1 MTRPDERRHG
11 ARLLRD
17 EHVVVKIIASPEAPA
32 LVGIPVDCSTVDIST
47 DGLRLLLECPVVSGS
62 HLALEVDASEGGE
75 KYFLGGEVAWSR
87 ETEAAGVFLI
97 GVHLLDD
104 TAGQLERWRSL
115 FL

>member
-1 MTRPDERRHG
+1 MTRPEERRHG

-17 EHVVVKIIASPEAPA
+17 EQVVVKIIAAPESPA
-32 LVGIPVDCSTVDIST
+32 LVGLSVDCSTVDISAE
-47 DGLRLLLECPVVSGS
+47 GLRLLLECPIVSGS
-62 HLALEVDASEGGE
+62 HLALEVNAGENGE

-87 ETEAAGVFLI
+87 ETEATGIFLI

-104 TAGQLERWRSL
+104 AVFQLERWRNL